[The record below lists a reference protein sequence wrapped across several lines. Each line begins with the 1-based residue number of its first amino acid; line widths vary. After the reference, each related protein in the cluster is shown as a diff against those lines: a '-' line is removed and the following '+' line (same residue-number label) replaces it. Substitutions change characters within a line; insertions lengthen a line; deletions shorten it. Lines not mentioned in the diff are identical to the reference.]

1 MKHVIIDRGIFHLG
15 RKEANTKTEP
25 HWEST
30 EKGGSIVIGHEDEDF
45 DISDKNDIKFVITE
59 VSERLGLNFVSKVIK
74 DDFGTDEEYYRCS
87 RCGEVFDNQVVDEE
101 NLSKFCYNCGAV
113 LNWEDVIEVE
123 DED

>member
-15 RKEANTKTEP
+15 RRDAKTKTEP
-25 HWEST
+25 CWEST

-45 DISDKNDIKFVITE
+45 NISDKNDIKFVLTE
-59 VSERLGLNFVSKVIK
+59 VSERLGLNFVSKVVK
-74 DDFGTDEEYYRCS
+74 DGFVTDEEYYKCS

-123 DED
+123 DEE